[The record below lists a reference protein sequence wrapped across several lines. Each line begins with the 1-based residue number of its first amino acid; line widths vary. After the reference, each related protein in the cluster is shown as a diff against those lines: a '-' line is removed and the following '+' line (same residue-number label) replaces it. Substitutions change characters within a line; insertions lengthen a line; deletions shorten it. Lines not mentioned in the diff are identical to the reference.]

1 MGLAMLSN
9 IKASGLSLT
18 PAMRSYAEDKLAGVL
33 KFADS
38 KSGPVS
44 MEVELEKT
52 TSHHQKGEIFRAE
65 VNLKIARDLLRA
77 EATDSNL
84 YNAIDMVRDEITREI
99 KSRKGKHES
108 LLRRGSRL
116 IKSLI
121 RYH

>member
-1 MGLAMLSN
+1 MLSN

-18 PAMRSYAEDKLAGVL
+18 PAMRSYAEDKLASVL